1 MPTTTITIRTNS
13 ELAKKIAALAEAT
26 DRSRNWVIEEALKQ
40 YVETQMWQIEG
51 IKAAIASLDNGEG
64 VPHEQ
69 VLDEANALL
78 DRLDDTP

>member
-13 ELAKKIAALAEAT
+13 ELAEKIAALAEAT

-69 VLDEANALL
+69 VLAEANALL
-78 DRLDDTP
+78 DQLDDTP